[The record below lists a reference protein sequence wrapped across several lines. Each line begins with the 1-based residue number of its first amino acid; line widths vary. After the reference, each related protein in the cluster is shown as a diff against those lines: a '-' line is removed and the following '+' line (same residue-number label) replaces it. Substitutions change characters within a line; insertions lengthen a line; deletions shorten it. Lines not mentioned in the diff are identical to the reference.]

1 MGIISRLG
9 FFIADNAGNNDTCIR
24 AICQLLDIKNPKTRR
39 VRCLGHIINL
49 AAKAFLFSEDVDAFK
64 LTTNN
69 ARERGHLEVLR
80 ESWRK
85 KRPIGKFHNT
95 IKYIRI
101 TP

>member
-1 MGIISRLG
+1 VRYLG
-9 FFIADNAGNNDTCIR
+9 Y
-24 AICQLLDIKNPKTRR
+24 
-39 VRCLGHIINL
+39 IINL
-49 AAKAFLFSEDVDAFK
+49 AAKAFLFNEDVDAFK

-69 ARERGHLEVLR
+69 ARERSYLKVLR

-85 KRPIGKFHNT
+85 KGPIDKFYNT

>member
-1 MGIISRLG
+1 VRYLG
-9 FFIADNAGNNDTCIR
+9 Y
-24 AICQLLDIKNPKTRR
+24 
-39 VRCLGHIINL
+39 IINL
-49 AAKAFLFSEDVDAFK
+49 AAKAFLFGEDIDAFE

-85 KRPIGKFHNT
+85 KGPISKFHNT

-101 TP
+101 TPQRREEFKALLKDDLSKNIAGELYCACQGRKPRYLIG